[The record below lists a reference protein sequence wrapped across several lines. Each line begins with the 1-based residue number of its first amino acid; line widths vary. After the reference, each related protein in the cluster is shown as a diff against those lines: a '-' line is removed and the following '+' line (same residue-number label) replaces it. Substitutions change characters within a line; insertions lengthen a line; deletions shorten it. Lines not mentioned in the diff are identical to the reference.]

1 MLSAS
6 GIRRERGSRVVLDG
20 VSLVVG
26 PGDRIGVVGPN
37 GVGKST
43 LLRVL
48 SGGEPADGGRV
59 ERSPLGAAV
68 GYFAQERE
76 RSAETVL
83 DYLARRTGVAAA
95 EAALESAADDMASGR
110 PGAGDAYAAAL
121 ERWSSLGAAD
131 LPARAAAGMESLGL
145 DASTLLHATATLSG
159 GQAAR
164 VDLAAVLLSRFDIT
178 LLDEPTN
185 DLDFDGLDRLE
196 GFLLS
201 RTGGLVVVSHDRAFL
216 ERVITGVVE
225 LEEQTGRAQQ
235 YRGGWL
241 AFLEEK
247 ATARRHAEEAY
258 DTYQSRRRELTDRSA
273 RERQWATSGVT
284 REKKAQPDNDKA
296 QRDFR
301 INRTEKLAARARRT
315 ERALERL
322 EAVDK
327 PWEGWTLNYTIG
339 QAPRAGSLVAALE
352 GAVVQ
357 RGDFRI
363 GPVDLV
369 IGWGDRVALAGPNG
383 SGKTTLI
390 EALMGRLELAAGAR
404 RLGPGTMAGELGQRR
419 ERLDAE
425 AALLEGFL
433 RLTGRAVAEVRSL
446 LAKFGLGAA
455 HVDRPVASLSPG
467 ERTRAELAAFQAVG
481 INFLVLDEP
490 TNHLDLAAIEQL
502 EEALEAF
509 SGSLLLVS
517 HDRRLLESVRLT
529 GTLDLRA
536 LSAGGRSG

>member
-6 GIRRERGSRVVLDG
+6 GIKRERGSRVVLDG
-20 VSLVVG
+20 VSLVVA

-43 LLRVL
+43 LLRIL
-48 SGGEPADGGRV
+48 AGGEPADGGRV

-95 EAALESAADDMASGR
+95 ETALESAADDMASGR

-121 ERWSSLGAAD
+121 ESWSSLGAAD
-131 LPARAAAGMESLGL
+131 LPARAAAGLESLGL
-145 DASTLLHATATLSG
+145 DASTLLRATATLSG

-235 YRGGWL
+235 YRGGWV

-258 DTYQSRRRELTDRSA
+258 DTYQWRRRELTDRSA
-273 RERQWATSGVT
+273 RELQWATSGVT
-284 REKKAQPDNDKA
+284 REKKASPDNDKA

-339 QAPRAGSLVAALE
+339 QAPRAGSLVAALD

-390 EALMGRLELAAGAR
+390 DALMGRLELAAGER

-433 RLTGRAVAEVRSL
+433 RLTGLAVAEVRSL

-502 EEALEAF
+502 EEALEVF

-529 GTLDLRA
+529 GTLDLGA
-536 LSAGGRSG
+536 LSASGRSG

>member
-20 VSLVVG
+20 VSLIVG

-43 LLRVL
+43 LLRIL
-48 SGGEPADGGRV
+48 AGGEPADGGRV

-95 EAALESAADDMASGR
+95 ETALESAADDMASGR

-121 ERWSSLGAAD
+121 ETWSSLGAAD
-131 LPARAAAGMESLGL
+131 LPARAAAGLESLGL
-145 DASTLLHATATLSG
+145 DASTLLRATATLSG

-185 DLDFDGLDRLE
+185 DLDFDGLERLE

-339 QAPRAGSLVAALE
+339 QAPRAGSLVAALD

-357 RGDFRI
+357 RGEFRI
-363 GPVDLV
+363 GPVDLMV
-369 IGWGDRVALAGPNG
+369 GWGDRVALTGPNG

-390 EALMGRLELAAGAR
+390 DALMGRLELAAGER
-404 RLGPGTMAGELGQRR
+404 RVGPGTRAGELGQRR

-433 RLTGRAVAEVRSL
+433 RLTGLAVAEVRSL

-529 GTLDLRA
+529 GTLDLGA